1 MLMTVARR
9 AGGYVRIS
17 DARED
22 DTAGV
27 DRQEAD
33 CRALAER
40 RGWTVTEVYPENDT
54 SAFKRRRVE
63 LPDGTTALRVVRPA
77 FRKLLDD
84 LAAGAID
91 ALVAY
96 DLDRIARDP
105 RDLEDLID
113 VVEQHKIPTA
123 AVTGSLDLSTDAGI
137 TMARIMVAV
146 ANKSSRDTA
155 RRVARKQLEMAE
167 QGIPGGGGIRTFGY
181 DRTGML
187 VVEAEAEI
195 VRELARRIVDEEA
208 TLTEL
213 ARDLTSRSVP
223 TVQGA
228 PIWSSRSVHSVVT
241 KARNAGLRSHKGEIV
256 GKAAWPAILD
266 EQTWRDVLLV
276 LAGRA
281 AGHTTKLQR
290 WLNSVLLCSL
300 CDRPLVGGRAPHKGH
315 RYWCNTVK
323 GGCGKI
329 VINAQDT
336 ERVVTE
342 MILGYL
348 KRPDVLADLHRQTSR
363 KATAQARA
371 DAAAAQ
377 AQLNELA
384 EMWGKRQ
391 VTTAEYMAARR
402 PIEDELRTTK
412 AILSA
417 GVPAGVR
424 KLLAATD
431 LPAGWEELTPA
442 ECRDTAR
449 VVFPN
454 GIVVRPGK
462 RGEFRYQAERLAPVD
477 WA

>member
-1 MLMTVARR
+1 MTVARR
-9 AGGYVRIS
+9 AGAYVRIS
-17 DARED
+17 DAREE

-33 CRALAER
+33 CQALAER
-40 RGWTVTEVYPENDT
+40 RGWAITEVYPENDT

-63 LPDGTTALRVVRPA
+63 LPDGKTALRVVRPA
-77 FRKLLDD
+77 FRTLLDD

-113 VVEQHKIPTA
+113 VVEQNKIPTA

-137 TMARIMVAV
+137 TMARVMVAL
-146 ANKSSRDTA
+146 ANKSSRDTS

-167 QGIPGGGGIRTFGY
+167 QGAPGGGGIRTFGY
-181 DRTGML
+181 DRTGMV
-187 VVEAEAEI
+187 VVEAEAQI
-195 VRELARRIVDEEA
+195 VREMARRILDEDA
-208 TLTEL
+208 TLTAL
-213 ARDLTSRSVP
+213 ARDLTERGVP

-228 PIWSSRSVHSVVT
+228 PIWSSRSVHSAVT
-241 KARNAGLRSHKGEIV
+241 KARNAGLREHNGEIV
-256 GKAAWPAILD
+256 GKATWPAILD
-266 EQTWRDVLLV
+266 EQTWQDVRLV

-300 CDRPLVGGRAPHKGH
+300 SDHPLVGGRAPHKGH
-315 RYWCNTVK
+315 RYWCNTVR

-329 VINAQDT
+329 AINAQDT

-363 KATAQARA
+363 QATAQART

-377 AQLNELA
+377 AQLAELA
-384 EMWGKRQ
+384 ELWGKRRI
-391 VTTAEYMAARR
+391 TTPEYMAARR
-402 PIEDELRTTK
+402 PLEDELRTTQ
-412 AILSA
+412 AILGA

-424 KLLAATD
+424 KLLAAPD
-431 LPAGWEELTPA
+431 LVAGWGELTPA
-442 ECRDTAR
+442 EWRDVAR

-454 GIVVRPGK
+454 GIMVRPGRK
-462 RGEFRYQAERLAPVD
+462 GEFRYQSDRLDPVD
-477 WA
+477 WR

>member
-1 MLMTVARR
+1 MTVARR
-9 AGGYVRIS
+9 AGAYVRIS

-33 CRALAER
+33 SRALAER
-40 RGWTVTEVYPENDT
+40 RGWAITEVYPENDT

-123 AVTGSLDLSTDAGI
+123 SVTGSLDLSTDAGI

-146 ANKSSRDTA
+146 ANKSSRDTS

-167 QGIPGGGGIRTFGY
+167 QGVPSGGGIRTFGY
-181 DRTGML
+181 DRTGMV

-195 VRELARRIVDEEA
+195 VRELARRILDEDENA
-208 TLTEL
+208 TLSEL
-213 ARDLTSRSVP
+213 ARDLTARGVP

-228 PIWSSRSVHSVVT
+228 PVWSSRSVHSAVT
-241 KARNAGLRSHKGEIV
+241 KARNAGLRSHNGEVV
-256 GKAAWPAILD
+256 GKATWPAILD
-266 EQTWRDVLLV
+266 EQTWQDVRLV

-300 CDRPLVGGRAPHKGH
+300 CGRPLVGGRGGRKLH
-315 RYWCNTVK
+315 RYWCHTDK

-329 VINAQDT
+329 AINAQDT

-363 KATAQARA
+363 EATAQARRE
-371 DAAAAQ
+371 AAAAQ
-377 AQLNELA
+377 TQLNELA

-391 VTTAEYMAARR
+391 ITTAEYMAARR
-402 PIEDELRTTK
+402 PLEEELRTTK

-424 KLLAATD
+424 KLLAAPDKAEGWQD
-431 LPAGWEELTPA
+431 LSPA
-442 ECRDTAR
+442 ERRDVAR

-454 GIVVRPGK
+454 GILVQPAK
-462 RGEFRYQAERLAPVD
+462 KGEFRFQGERLAPVD
-477 WA
+477 WP